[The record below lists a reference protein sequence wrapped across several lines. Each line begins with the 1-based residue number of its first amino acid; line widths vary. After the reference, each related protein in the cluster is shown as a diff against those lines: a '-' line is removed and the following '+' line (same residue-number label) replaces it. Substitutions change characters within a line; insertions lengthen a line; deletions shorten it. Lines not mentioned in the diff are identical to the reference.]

1 MNTQSTPETPNNKV
15 LAVVN
20 LVDNGIVAASI
31 TVAIA
36 TLSVMFVSL
45 LLEVIIRYFSNQGL
59 GWPTELPSILFPW
72 LVAAGVVLAA
82 QQGQHIAV
90 AALPSL
96 LKTANTRRLL
106 LVLQVITAVTFYYL
120 AWIGLQVVEITGA
133 EVYPATGISA
143 RWAYLALIVGFVGL
157 GLTATTTFVKLWFA
171 PNPLSVREQ
180 PIEEA
185 L

>member
-1 MNTQSTPETPNNKV
+1 MNTQSTPEIPNNKV
-15 LAVVN
+15 LSVVN
-20 LVDNGIVAASI
+20 LVDKSIVAVSI

-36 TLSVMFVSL
+36 ALSVMFVSL

-72 LVAAGVVLAA
+72 LVAAGIVLAA

-90 AALPSL
+90 AALPSI
-96 LKTANTRRLL
+96 LKTANTRRLFL
-106 LVLQVITAVTFYYL
+106 LLQVITAVTFYYL

-143 RWAYLALIVGFVGL
+143 RWAYLALIVCFIGL
-157 GLTATTTFVKLWFA
+157 GITATTTFIKLWFA
-171 PNPLSVREQ
+171 PNPFSVRE
-180 PIEEA
+180 PALEES

>member
-15 LAVVN
+15 LSAVN
-20 LVDNGIVAASI
+20 LVDKGIVAASI

-72 LVAAGVVLAA
+72 LVAAGIVLAA

-90 AALPSL
+90 AALPSI
-96 LKTANTRRLL
+96 LKINNIRRLFL
-106 LVLQVITAVTFYYL
+106 LLQVITAVTFYYL
-120 AWIGLQVVEITGA
+120 AWVGLQVVEITGD

-143 RWAYLALIVGFVGL
+143 RWAYLALIVGFLGL
-157 GLTATTTFVKLWFA
+157 GMTATTTFVKLWYA
-171 PNPLSVREQ
+171 PNPCSVRE
-180 PIEEA
+180 PALEES